1 MGFLNE
7 KEQETR
13 LNLAFPQ
20 QSISDRSASKPTV
33 ADGHCCAR
41 IIENQTH
48 GSRHPWSA
56 DRLDDAARI
65 TRAAGATGVEF
76 IFMIA
81 VGILFGMNDERAAV
95 FVKNTQTPR

>member
-1 MGFLNE
+1 MCFLNE

-20 QSISDRSASKPTV
+20 QSISDRLASNPTV
-33 ADGHCCAR
+33 ADGHCAR

-48 GSRHPWSA
+48 GIRDPWSA
-56 DRLDDAARI
+56 DRLDDAAGI